1 MLTHTRIRKIGL
13 SVISVSLVSLILPLS
28 TPAAAEG
35 VSFAISP
42 RAYLTWIDTSDY
54 SEVASVVLGGLSMT
68 VGPSGGNWDITING
82 LAGSGDS
89 NWTELADTVWNPF
102 WGPESG
108 KFEIDRDDYEILYRY
123 RLKDSPVYFGF
134 GGRFIDVQEDYV
146 HNSVGLIERDTSEIT
161 LGEIAVG
168 FSTQV
173 SEGSRHSVFGNL
185 LVGIGKFD
193 YLAVEI
199 FEPDW
204 VDDGTAMMLDANI
217 GYQYVMSES
226 VSFSTRY
233 RVIAVQSMGF
243 EDQQDTVHG
252 PDLAFTFRF

>member
-1 MLTHTRIRKIGL
+1 MFTHSKIRRASL
-13 SVISVSLVSLILPLS
+13 SVIVVSMASMFLPIS
-28 TPAAAEG
+28 ASHAG
-35 VSFAISP
+35 DNVNFAISP
-42 RAYLTWIDTSDY
+42 RVYLTWIDTSDY
-54 SEVASVVLGGLSMT
+54 SEVASVTLGGLSLT
-68 VGPSGGNWDITING
+68 VGPSSGNWDVTING

-89 NWTELADTVWNPF
+89 DWTELADGVWNPF

-123 RLKDSPVYFGF
+123 RLKDSPVYIGF

-146 HNSVGLIERDTSEIT
+146 HNSTGLIERDTTEIT
-161 LGEIAVG
+161 LAEFAVG
-168 FSTQV
+168 FSTQA

-185 LVGIGKFD
+185 LVGIGTFD
-193 YLAVEI
+193 YLAVELA
-199 FEPDW
+199 EPDW
-204 VDDGTAMMLDANI
+204 ADDGTAMMLDANI
-217 GYQYVMSES
+217 GYQYVMGDS
-226 VSFSTRY
+226 VTFSTRY